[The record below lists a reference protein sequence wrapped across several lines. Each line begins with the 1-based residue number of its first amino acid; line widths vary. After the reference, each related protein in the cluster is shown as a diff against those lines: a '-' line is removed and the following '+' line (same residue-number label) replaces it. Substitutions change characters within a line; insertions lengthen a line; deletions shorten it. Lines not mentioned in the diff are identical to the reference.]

1 MNLLRRNLPCKI
13 ERKTERTRESFLAK
27 DYNPGEKLS
36 NNGMVPHV
44 RMPPGWGRGRPHIA
58 KLTRLYYKEE
68 E

>member
-27 DYNPGEKLS
+27 DYNPGGKVVQQWL
-36 NNGMVPHV
+36 VPHV
-44 RMPPGWGRGRPHIA
+44 RMPPGWGRGRPPIA
-58 KLTRLYYKEE
+58 KLTCFYCKEE